1 MTVLFECSP
10 ASSDTLMRAIA
21 AHAGIDT
28 PATLSVT
35 EFAAILAEHGVTEIR
50 VIDIDPMAA

>member
-1 MTVLFECSP
+1 
-10 ASSDTLMRAIA
+10 MRAIA